1 MPKFDFKKLR
11 FFDVTLRDG
20 LQSMKKIYTI
30 QEKKDILHNIIQKY
44 PQTKNIE
51 IGSMVSSKI
60 LPQMNDSI
68 ELYKYAEEKYPHHNF
83 FMLIPNLNKFMSA
96 KLAGI
101 KNMSFITSVSN
112 EFQKKNINQIINDTN
127 YDLTMMTMELDDNY
141 KTKLYISCV
150 DECPISG
157 KLDLENIC
165 HKINNNL
172 LFVIDNISISDTCG
186 TLTFKNFKE
195 ILENINETK
204 FNKISLHLHNSN
216 NPDIS
221 DIINYAISK
230 NITLFDV
237 SDINA
242 GGCSVTM
249 KSDTMTN
256 NLNYDF
262 FKDFS

>member
-30 QEKKDILHNIIQKY
+30 QEKKNILHNIIQKY
-44 PQTKNIE
+44 PYTKNIE
-51 IGSMVSSKI
+51 IGSMVSQKI

-68 ELYKYAEEKYPHHNF
+68 ELYKYAEEKYPEHNF
-83 FMLIPNLNKFMSA
+83 FMLIPNLHKFMTA
-96 KLAGI
+96 KSIGI
-101 KNMSFITSVSN
+101 KNMSFITSVSD
-112 EFQKKNINQIINDTN
+112 EFQKKNVNQTITETN
-127 YDLTMMTMELDDNY
+127 YDLSLMSMDVDDNY

-157 KLDLENIC
+157 KLDVENIC

-172 LFVIDNISISDTCG
+172 HFVIDNICISDTCG
-186 TLTFKNFKE
+186 TLSFKNFKE
-195 ILENINETK
+195 ILANIDENK
-204 FNKISLHLHNSN
+204 RNKISLHLHNPN
-216 NPDIS
+216 NPDIVH
-221 DIINYAISK
+221 IINYAISK
-230 NITLFDV
+230 NITMFDV

-249 KSDTMTN
+249 NSNTMTN

>member
-44 PQTKNIE
+44 PHTKNIE

-83 FMLIPNLNKFMSA
+83 FMLIPNLTKFMSA

-112 EFQKKNINQIINDTN
+112 EFQKKNIKQTINDTN
-127 YDLTMMTMELDDNY
+127 YDLTMMTMDLDDNY

-157 KLDLENIC
+157 KLDVENIC

-172 LFVIDNISISDTCG
+172 HFVIDNICISDTCG

-195 ILENINETK
+195 ILENIDETK

-230 NITLFDV
+230 NITMFDV

-249 KSDTMTN
+249 NSNTMTN